1 MKIFELQAFSNV
13 YKKIKTCT
21 FPIKTTYQ
29 LVKLGKKIEE
39 ELNFYQETYTNIIKE
54 YGKTDENGEYIFSE
68 DGNSIVIKDGME
80 ALCQEKVRELET
92 FEIDLSDFSFTI
104 DDFANVELTP
114 EELNALM
121 PIIAE

>member
-1 MKIFELQAFSNV
+1 MKIFELQAFFNV
-13 YKKIKTCT
+13 YKKIKDCI
-21 FPIKTTYQ
+21 FPIKTAYK

-39 ELNFYQETYTNIIKE
+39 ELSFYQETYTNIIKE

-80 ALCQEKVRELET
+80 EKCQEKVRELET

-104 DDFANVELTP
+104 DDFANIELTP
-114 EELNALM
+114 EELSVLM
-121 PIIAE
+121 PIITD